1 MKKKIACLI
10 LVLICS
16 SIFAQEK
23 IKNLIVVPSS
33 QNLTAAEDA
42 WLTDAIKEKVESNL
56 MTYAGMQLVSSNS
69 SAIKK
74 LQRKSEGA
82 GYDKSTS
89 IELGKL
95 VNASHAAFL
104 TVRKAGNLYTV
115 TLEFANLTT
124 GVLVTKSVST
134 GKNKV
139 EELFS
144 TYGCAVD
151 ELTIDLCQKLNVKLS
166 GTQIYILKN
175 GPMEIAGSNQVAMY
189 DQELENY
196 NRQIQNYDK
205 EIARLKADTS
215 LEAETQR
222 IKILAEKAT
231 AEQKKKAVEEN
242 KKRIYEIEKAKREE
256 EALNAGRS
264 EEQKKRISDAAKNAN
279 DASNRY
285 SNFKVNSIDAMTKI
299 KILEAKKSA
308 FVEYKRN
315 IADEKL
321 LVKQQYETEYAKK
334 IKELKNKPW
343 RTGDR
348 NSDGSVAKDAIEQRN
363 REVKKLE
370 EERDNYILEAQKKID
385 DDTYHNMLFL
395 LEDVYTE
402 ELNLSKYIFYA
413 NTINKNLRV
422 KIGNYG
428 RNIDGWRISY
438 TVLADGAELLSGSSV
453 LEYDKLVRIFPVQMD
468 KFDAIDMFDSLFK
481 SGEPVLTFAYDYKAS
496 GKENTVSSYTFKGHG
511 ALRVYNTINMSVST
525 DGNIA
530 GKNIKIE
537 NTLTSEKNI
546 SPEYDVK
553 GLKLKNKE
561 NELIKLNNKVSYRIL
576 NGYKIIEKERL
587 DEIIKKQKKLGLN
600 IELNSNENASLKMK
614 VYNGQ
619 IYKTQYKKIVGKDS
633 PNIKQTG
640 KFLISDAALF
650 CNELSKK
657 SGLTPVYSI
666 DETNTVISVDYTA
679 DGYRIFGDNE
689 EIDFIGKTFYPFESF
704 GVSRY
709 IDLSNTVLSDDEKK
723 ILYEKLEKNR
733 DEDVKEEEKRKTEI
747 ITTENKQQKEEQNQV
762 EYSWEEEKQKFVNY
776 IKTEYMVQ
784 IPSKNYQIG
793 KTEITQG
800 IYEIV
805 TGKNPSSSYSFGDI
819 AGDFPVNGVSWY
831 DAVIFCNK
839 LSELCGLTP
848 VYSVDGS
855 KDINNWGY
863 NEAAP
868 AKFNKIIKMDITAD
882 GFRLPTVNEWEYA
895 ARGERNYIY
904 SGSDNLDDVAWHGNN
919 SGYHIHKVAQ
929 KKPNGYGL
937 YDMTGNVSEWCWDTH
952 PNEVNCRYEH
962 GGSYGSSSKLYP
974 NELRVDSRVFTDVNT
989 RHYAIGFRIAR
1000 ATK

>member
-10 LVLICS
+10 LALICS
-16 SIFAQEK
+16 SVFAQEK

-56 MTYAGMQLVSSNS
+56 VTYAGMQLVSSNS

-104 TVRKAGNLYTV
+104 TVRKAGSLYTV

-256 EALNAGRS
+256 EALNAGRI
-264 EEQKKRISDAAKNAN
+264 EEQKNRISQAAKNAN
-279 DASNRY
+279 TAASKYLNL
-285 SNFKVNSIDAMTKI
+285 KVNSVNAMTKI

-308 FVEYKRN
+308 FIDFRN
-315 IADEKL
+315 NISEEKK

-334 IKELKNKPW
+334 IKELKNAPW
-343 RTGDR
+343 RTADR
-348 NSDGSVAKDAIEQRN
+348 NSDGTVSKDAIEQRN
-363 REVKKLE
+363 INIKNLE
-370 EERDNYILEAQKKID
+370 TERDNYIADAQKKIN
-385 DDTYHNMLFL
+385 DDTYYTILSL

-402 ELNLSKYIFYA
+402 EQMLSRNVFYA

-438 TVLADGAELLSGSSV
+438 TILSDGIEILSGNSI
-453 LEYDKLVRIFPVQMD
+453 LEYKQLCDIYSINMD
-468 KFDAIDMFDSLFK
+468 KFDAIDMFESLFK
-481 SGEPVLTFAYDYKAS
+481 SGEPVLTFAFDYKTSSIENRVSAYKFAS
-496 GKENTVSSYTFKGHG
+496 YGP
-511 ALRVYNTINMSVST
+511 LRVYNTTNIAVNT

-530 GKNIKIE
+530 GPSVKIV
-537 NTLTSEKNI
+537 NSLSSEKNI
-546 SPEYDVK
+546 LPEYDAK
-553 GLKLKNKE
+553 GLKPKNTDTQ
-561 NELIKLNNKVSYRIL
+561 LIELNNKVSLRI
-576 NGYKIIEKERL
+576 NKGYKIIEKARS
-587 DEIIKKQKKLGLN
+587 DELLKQQKKFGL
-600 IELNSNENASLKMK
+600 IIDSNSTEKAESKMK
-614 VYNGQ
+614 VYNAQ
-619 IYKTQYKKIVGKDS
+619 ITKVEYKKIVGKES
-633 PNIKQTG
+633 VSFKNSG
-640 KFLISDAALF
+640 KFSMYDTALF

-657 SGLTPVYSI
+657 LGLTPVYSF
-666 DETNTVISVDYTA
+666 DETNTVISVDYVA
-679 DGYRIFGDNE
+679 DGYRVFAEDK
-689 EIDFIGKTFYPFESF
+689 EIDFIGETYLFSENFEIF
-704 GVSRY
+704 RY
-709 IDLSNTVLSDDEKK
+709 VDLNSVIFSEKEKEEFHEK
-723 ILYEKLEKNR
+723 IEKLVLEEKR
-733 DEDVKEEEKRKTEI
+733 LAEEKRIAEEKRLAEEKRVAEEKRIAEEEKRNAVK
-747 ITTENKQQKEEQNQV
+747 
-762 EYSWEEEKQKFVNY
+762 KFLNGY
-776 IKTEYMVQ
+776 IMVKV
-784 IPSKNYQIG
+784 PAKDFMIG
-793 KTEITQG
+793 KTEVTQALYEKVMG
-800 IYEIV
+800 INPVIDSYE
-805 TGKNPSSSYSFGDI
+805 KDPEK
-819 AGDFPVNGVSWY
+819 PVVRVCWY
-831 DAVIFCNK
+831 EAIIFCNK
-839 LSELCGLTP
+839 LSEQCGLTP
-848 VYSVDGS
+848 VYS
-855 KDINNWGY
+855 INGKKKTDKWGY
-863 NEAAP
+863 D
-868 AKFNKIIKMDITAD
+868 NKNPKKINKEIKINTNAD
-882 GFRLPTVNEWEYA
+882 GFRLPTVDEWQYA
-895 ARGERNYIY
+895 AEGGQDYLY
-904 SGSDNLDDVAWHGNN
+904 SGSNNLDEVGWYSKN
-919 SGYHIHKVAQ
+919 SKCSIHKVAQ

-937 YDMTGNVSEWCWDTH
+937 YDMSGNVSEWCWDVY
-952 PNEVNCRYEH
+952 PYDSNYRYIR
-962 GGSYGSSSKLYP
+962 GGSYYSNDNYCEVSNWSYGSASYR
-974 NELRVDSRVFTDVNT
+974 NHD
-989 RHYAIGFRIAR
+989 IGFRIVCSASWD
-1000 ATK
+1000 K